1 MTEAPEPAPRA
12 GRDLPG
18 PAPNDDGSYPPG
30 PAPNDGPA
38 PDDGPAG
45 PTPADHPGSARPGP
59 GPSAPAPGRAP
70 PAPGPGA
77 TPAATPAT
85 PGSGAVTRSPGG
97 AAPEPSGARSAA
109 RADAQPGHSL
119 TQPTRSAVLDEAH
132 LGDIEGAFGR
142 IRLDDEHSSD
152 LRRRLV
158 TFLAIVGPGLIV
170 MVGDN
175 DAGGISTY
183 AQAGQDFGYSL
194 LWVLLLLIPVLIVN
208 QEMVVRL
215 GAVTG
220 VGHARLINE
229 RFGRFWGWFSV
240 GDLFLLNFL
249 TIVTEFIGVSLA
261 LRYFGVS
268 PYLSVPVAAL
278 LLVGITASGSFQ
290 RWERAMFGFIAVS
303 LLLVPL
309 ALLSGP
315 HYGSIAYH
323 FVVPGV
329 QGGIN
334 SNAVLLVIAI
344 VGTTVAPWQLF
355 FQQSNVIDKRITPRF
370 IRYERADTMLGSLV
384 VVGGAAAVLV
394 VAVYA
399 VRGTDLVGHFTSAL
413 GVANALGDKS
423 GVLGALFAIVL
434 LDASIIG
441 AAAVTLSTSYAFGD
455 VFGLKHS
462 LHRKFKDAKAFYAS
476 YSALVAVAAAVVLIP
491 GAPLGLLTTAV
502 QALAGVLLPSASV
515 FLLLLCNDPEVL
527 GPWVNRRWL
536 NITAAVI
543 IGLLL
548 TLSGTL
554 VITTL
559 FSQIN
564 AALTAIWLAVALMA
578 MAAGAGLWLRLT
590 RRRRAGA
597 TAAPAYLSMSR
608 TERLNWRMPPL
619 ALLKPVQWS
628 AGTKLGVLLLRG
640 YLVVSVLLLVVKAVQ
655 LGGG

>member
-1 MTEAPEPAPRA
+1 VTEAPEPAPRA

-18 PAPNDDGSYPPG
+18 PGPN
-30 PAPNDGPA
+30 N
-38 PDDGPAG
+38 
-45 PTPADHPGSARPGP
+45 GP
-59 GPSAPAPGRAP
+59 GLGSDHADAAR

-77 TPAATPAT
+77 SAPGPGGVT
-85 PGSGAVTRSPGG
+85 PGPGGVTRGPGG
-97 AAPEPSGARSAA
+97 ADPGRGGADPGPGRPAPGPSGARSAA
-109 RADAQPGHSL
+109 QADAQPGRSL
-119 TQPTRSAVLDEAH
+119 AQPARTAVLDEAH
-132 LGDIEGAFGR
+132 LGDIEGALGR

-183 AQAGQDFGYSL
+183 AQAGQDYGYSL

-261 LRYFGVS
+261 LRYFGIS
-268 PYLSVPVAAL
+268 PYISVPVAAL
-278 LLVGITASGSFQ
+278 LLVAITASGSFQ
-290 RWERAMFGFIAVS
+290 RWERAMFAFIAVS

-370 IRYERADTMLGSLV
+370 IGYERADTMLGSLV

-399 VRGTDLVGHFTSAL
+399 VRGTNLIGHFTSAL

-455 VFGLKHS
+455 VFGIKHS
-462 LHRKFKDAKAFYAS
+462 LHRSFKDAKGFYAS
-476 YSALVAVAAAVVLIP
+476 YTALVVVAAGVVLIP
-491 GAPLGLLTTAV
+491 GVPLGLLTTAV

-515 FLLLLCNDPEVL
+515 FLLLLCNDREVL
-527 GPWVNRRWL
+527 GPWVNKRWL

-559 FSQIN
+559 FSHIN
-564 AALTAIWLAVALMA
+564 AALTAIWLAVGLIAA
-578 MAAGAGLWLRLT
+578 AAGAGAWLWLT

-597 TAAPAYLSMSR
+597 TAVPAYLSMSR
-608 TERLNWRMPPL
+608 AERLNWRMPPL